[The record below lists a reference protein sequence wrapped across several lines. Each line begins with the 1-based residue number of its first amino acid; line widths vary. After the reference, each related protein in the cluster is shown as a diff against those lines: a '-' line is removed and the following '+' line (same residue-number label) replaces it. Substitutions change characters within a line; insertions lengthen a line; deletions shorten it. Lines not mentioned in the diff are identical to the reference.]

1 MEVSAK
7 RVLGKS
13 GVEVTIMG
21 FGGAPL
27 GNMYQAFS
35 DEQARATVE
44 ACYDA
49 GIRYF
54 DTAPLLR
61 LRPVRAPAR
70 RGAARQARATSFVLS
85 TKVGRLLKPGDP
97 ATLDHGQFKQRAA
110 VRRGLRLL
118 L

>member
-44 ACYDA
+44 ACYEA

-54 DTAPLLR
+54 DTAPYYGFGLSEHRLGEALR
-61 LRPVRAPAR
+61 DKERAELVLDQGGTPAPAGRSGHARSRPVQAEPAIR
-70 RGAARQARATSFVLS
+70 
-85 TKVGRLLKPGDP
+85 P
-97 ATLDHGQFKQRAA
+97 
-110 VRRGLRLL
+110 GLRLL